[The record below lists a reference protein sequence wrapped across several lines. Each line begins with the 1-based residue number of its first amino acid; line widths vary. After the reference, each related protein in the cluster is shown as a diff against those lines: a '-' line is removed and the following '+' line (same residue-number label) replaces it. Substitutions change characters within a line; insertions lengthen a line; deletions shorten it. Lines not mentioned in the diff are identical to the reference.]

1 MRLLRLDL
9 ANGRSTIDLHPFVTV
24 ASGLPP
30 AELDEL
36 LETVRRLARG
46 STAGIRGLV
55 QNQGILVDLDGY
67 GDDRVLAI
75 TGANVIIDSD
85 VAATMGIVGLR
96 AQIEQTTRREEI
108 DAVVVEEIRADLDPA
123 ARARVAL
130 LRAELGPDDAVSLAK
145 LDEEIERLAGYIE
158 ATTALSPILQE
169 ATEEILQLR
178 RRWAGHEARRAAAEG
193 HFATLM
199 SSVKYAEDRAVLAR
213 GIAERARDAAKP
225 VLLSRSEEARL
236 EALCFPDQ
244 DHGRKGR
251 WKKVLRPEEEQEKSE
266 LLGRV
271 GVDNWTAYTMYRAA
285 PTSSPDKIA
294 AAESAELALAEAESM
309 LNDARSSLAGDELTA
324 ELNSSEDSIRADARS
339 HLGHLLPADVGAAL
353 QELVVE
359 RPNPAWLEAV
369 RKLNEQL
376 PSIEPPTVE
385 SATSPVEAELSVDEA
400 HRVVVAAERWLDT
413 KERERADIDF
423 DRLRAELRDAT
434 RQLERHEQALTRLER
449 AEAAVASSRRRLAEL
464 RELLAA
470 HSGGAGGAVDA
481 VLALVAPV
489 VAQVEQEA
497 DGSVPVAVLG
507 RFETLGDA
515 DIHRLMDEL
524 GRYADQ
530 VQILVVSEHPVLAS
544 WAQEAGL
551 DRALLSRPKSA
562 DRPTA
567 A

>member
-24 ASGLPP
+24 ASGLRA
-30 AELDEL
+30 AELDEV

-46 STAGIRGLV
+46 STVGIRGLV

-75 TGANVIIDSD
+75 TGANVVIDCES
-85 VAATMGIVGLR
+85 AATMGIAGLR

-130 LRAELGPDDAVSLAK
+130 LQAELGPDDAVSLAK
-145 LDEEIERLAGYIE
+145 LDEEIERLDASIR
-158 ATTALSPILQE
+158 AATALPPILQE
-169 ATEEILQLR
+169 ATDEILELR
-178 RRWAGHEARRAAAEG
+178 RRWAEHEARRADAEG

-213 GIAERARDAAKP
+213 GFADRARDAAKP

-236 EALCFPDQ
+236 EALSFLDQ
-244 DHGRKGR
+244 DDRRKGK

-271 GVDNWTAYTMYRAA
+271 GVESWTAYTMYRAA
-285 PTSSPDKIA
+285 PTSSPEKLA
-294 AAESAELALAEAESM
+294 VAESAELALAEAESM
-309 LNDARSSLAGDELTA
+309 LNEARSRLANDELTA
-324 ELNSSEDSIRADARS
+324 ELNSSEDSIRTDARAY
-339 HLGHLLPADVGAAL
+339 LGHLLPADVGAAL
-353 QELVVE
+353 RELVVE

-385 SATSPVEAELSVDEA
+385 SATSPIEAELSDDEA

-413 KERERADIDF
+413 KKRERADIDF
-423 DRLRAELRDAT
+423 DRLRAELDDASRT
-434 RQLERHEQALTRLER
+434 LKRHEQALTRLER

-464 RELLAA
+464 RDLLAA
-470 HSGGAGGAVDA
+470 HSDGAGGAVDA
-481 VLALVAPV
+481 AMALVAPV
-489 VAQVEQEA
+489 VAQIEQEA
-497 DGSVPVAVLG
+497 DGSVPVAVIG

-524 GRYADQ
+524 GRFADQ
-530 VQILVVSEHPVLAS
+530 VQILVVSEHPTLAS
-544 WAQEAGL
+544 WVQDAGL
-551 DRALLSRPKSA
+551 ERALLSRPKSV

>member
-75 TGANVIIDSD
+75 TGANVVIDCD
-85 VAATMGIVGLR
+85 VAATMGIAGLR
-96 AQIEQTTRREEI
+96 AQIEHTTRREEI

-130 LRAELGPDDAVSLAK
+130 LQAELGPDDAASLAK
-145 LDEEIERLAGYIE
+145 LDEEIERLAGSIG

-169 ATEEILQLR
+169 ATEEILELR
-178 RRWAGHEARRAAAEG
+178 RQWAEHDSRRAAAEG

-213 GIAERARDAAKP
+213 GTAERARDAAKP
-225 VLLSRSEEARL
+225 VLLSRTEEARL
-236 EALCFPDQ
+236 EALSFPDQ
-244 DHGRKGR
+244 DHSRKGR
-251 WKKVLRPEEEQEKSE
+251 WKKVLRPEEEQEKLA

-271 GVDNWTAYTMYRAA
+271 GVETWTAYTMYRAA

-294 AAESAELALAEAESM
+294 AAKSANLALAEAESM
-309 LNDARSSLAGDELTA
+309 LNDARSRLASDELTA
-324 ELNSSEDSIRADARS
+324 ELNSTEDSIRADARS

-385 SATSPVEAELSVDEA
+385 SATSPIEADLSVDEA

-413 KERERADIDF
+413 KKRERADIDF
-423 DRLRAELRDAT
+423 DRLRAELHDAT
-434 RQLERHEQALTRLER
+434 RLLHRHEQALTRLER

-464 RELLAA
+464 RDLLAA
-470 HSGGAGGAVDA
+470 HSEGAGGAVDA
-481 VLALVAPV
+481 ILALVAPV
-489 VAQVEQEA
+489 VAQVEHEA
-497 DGSVPVAVLG
+497 DGSVPVAVVG
-507 RFETLGDA
+507 RFETLGDG
-515 DIHRLMDEL
+515 DVRRLMDEL
-524 GRYADQ
+524 GQYGDQ
-530 VQILVVSEHPVLAS
+530 VQILVVSEHPALAT
-544 WAQEAGL
+544 WAKEAGL
-551 DRALLSRPKSA
+551 DRAILSRPKSG